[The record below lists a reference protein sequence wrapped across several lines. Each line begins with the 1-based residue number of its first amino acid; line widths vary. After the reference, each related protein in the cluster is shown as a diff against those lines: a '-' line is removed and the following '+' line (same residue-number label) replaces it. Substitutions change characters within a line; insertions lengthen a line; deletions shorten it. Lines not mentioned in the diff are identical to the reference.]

1 MNSSSIDRLIEF
13 VTGPQLVWGVLWLGL
28 VLVTLTLM
36 ALMVTR
42 WGQSRPLGK
51 CVALSL
57 LSHALLATYA
67 MTIEIVGASPRE
79 PLVRATIVDEA
90 PPALQRPQQEQG
102 ETAGEADGKPW
113 ERMPFSTPAPHDA
126 LLDRPEMQNSPPSE
140 RAPTELSP
148 LLPGEMPQDA
158 VAESE
163 AASPQPDA
171 LKTDASLARGLDA
184 TDAESIEAPAAM
196 RQEAKTP
203 AVAEEMGLERA
214 ASNRLTP
221 ALSKPTTSSGLP
233 EALRSA
239 APELPPLAE
248 TPASV
253 TQTETAPRLAN
264 VPVRTAS
271 PLAPEMESPA
281 ARRND
286 AERRMSGPAALSSLV
301 GRGVHQDAEKRLN
314 EALAR
319 SHGGIAPPA
328 LAPRRTEEGESALP
342 PIYRLRRAP
351 KRAEIA
357 ERQGGSATTE
367 QAVKAAL
374 KWLAEHQH
382 TDGRWDAS
390 VHGAGR
396 ELKVGGQD
404 RKGAGEKSDTG
415 VTGLALL
422 AFLGAGNT
430 HLDGEYSDTVARGVA
445 FLLDIQA
452 SNGNLG
458 GEADRFAFM
467 YCHGMATLALSEVY
481 AMTGDDR
488 LQEPVRRAIDYT
500 LSAQNPTG
508 GGWRYGIG
516 DPAGDTSQLGWQL
529 MALKSAELAGID
541 VPAKARQGMIRF
553 LKSVASGRHGG
564 LASYRVGE
572 RPTVS
577 MTAEAL
583 VCRQFLGLARSN
595 PASDEAG
602 NFILTQLPGRG
613 QPNFYYWYY
622 ATLGMFQL
630 QGDHW
635 RRWNDALAGTLVAR
649 QQTEGSLAGSWDDDD
664 VWGGHGGRVYTTA
677 MGALCLEVYYRF
689 LPLYVRA
696 SALDDGNSDEDG
708 K

>member
-1 MNSSSIDRLIEF
+1 MNPSSIDRLIEF

-57 LSHALLATYA
+57 LTHALLATYA

-79 PLVRATIVDEA
+79 PLVRATIIDEA
-90 PPALQRPQQEQG
+90 PPALERPDQDEG
-102 ETAGEADGKPW
+102 ETGGEVDGKPW
-113 ERMPFSTPAPHDA
+113 ERMPVSTSAPHDA
-126 LLDRPEMQNSPPSE
+126 MLDRPETQASSPSE
-140 RAPTELSP
+140 REPTEFSP
-148 LLPGEMPQDA
+148 LLPGEMPQNA
-158 VAESE
+158 VTETE

-171 LKTDASLARGLDA
+171 LKIDSPLARGLDA
-184 TDAESIEAPAAM
+184 TNAEAIEAPAAM
-196 RQEAKTP
+196 RQDAKEP
-203 AVAEEMGLERA
+203 AVAEEMGPERA

-221 ALSKPTTSSGLP
+221 ALARPTTSSGLP
-233 EALRSA
+233 EALKSA
-239 APELPPLAE
+239 APNLPPLAE
-248 TPASV
+248 MPASV
-253 TQTETAPRLAN
+253 TQAETAPRLAN
-264 VPVRTAS
+264 APVRRSS
-271 PLAPEMESPA
+271 PVAPEMDSPA
-281 ARRND
+281 ASRKETGRRT
-286 AERRMSGPAALSSLV
+286 SGAAGLSSIV
-301 GRGVHQDAEKRLN
+301 GRGVPDDAEVRLN

-319 SHGGIAPPA
+319 NHGGIAPPA
-328 LAPRRTEEGESALP
+328 IAPRRTEDGEGALP

-357 ERQGGSATTE
+357 ERQGGSAATE
-367 QAVKAAL
+367 EAVKAAL
-374 KWLAEHQH
+374 KWLAENQH
-382 TDGRWDAS
+382 ADGRWDAS
-390 VHGAGR
+390 IHGAGR
-396 ELKVGGQD
+396 ELRVGGQD

-430 HLDGEYSDTVARGVA
+430 HLDGEYRDTVARGVA
-445 FLLDIQA
+445 FLLNIQA

-458 GEADRFAFM
+458 GEAARFAFM
-467 YCHGMATLALSEVY
+467 YCHGMAALALSEVY

-488 LQEPVRRAIDYT
+488 LLEPVRRAIDYT
-500 LSAQNPTG
+500 LAAQNPTG
-508 GGWRYGIG
+508 GGWRYGVG
-516 DPAGDTSQLGWQL
+516 DPVGDTSQLGWQL
-529 MALKSAELAGID
+529 MALKSAELAGIE

-564 LASYRVGE
+564 LASYRAGE
-572 RPTVS
+572 RPTAS

-602 NFILTQLPGRG
+602 NFILTQMPGRG

-630 QGDHW
+630 QGEHW

-696 SALDDGNSDEDG
+696 TGLEDG
-708 K
+708 DLGEGGK